1 MYIENKKGEKNMSEW
16 IKVKDNRPIVIRS
29 TDDHTEITRCW
40 GVNIAKDLIES
51 FEKEDKEKGWYT
63 PNFYEIF
70 NDRTKQIVE

>member
-1 MYIENKKGEKNMSEW
+1 MSYYSPSIEKLIEN
-16 IKVKDNRPIVIRS
+16 
-29 TDDHTEITRCW
+29 
-40 GVNIAKDLIES
+40 